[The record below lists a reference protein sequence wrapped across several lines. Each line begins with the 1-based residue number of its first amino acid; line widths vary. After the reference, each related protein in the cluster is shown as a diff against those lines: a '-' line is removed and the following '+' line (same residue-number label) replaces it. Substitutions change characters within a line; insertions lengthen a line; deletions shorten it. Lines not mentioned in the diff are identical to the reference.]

1 MCHCKVSVASLLPP
15 ETPESHKKM
24 ICDKNHMHTKAS
36 IFTQPECSGDEGL
49 KGSVYNRCSCS
60 LLAHSRCL
68 WSLQRRGVAKVLWMD
83 NRTGVGGAAG
93 GECAV
98 QWSSSED
105 AQTLCLMISIFT
117 RCLQVSFPSSW
128 TPKDL
133 FHLHTF
139 PVCHFGSIGFL
150 FLSLPKARCISFHF
164 PGTTTISFCYI

>member
-1 MCHCKVSVASLLPP
+1 MSQVFFHQRLQKVIRKWFVTKITCTQKPVS
-15 ETPESHKKM
+15 SHSQSSQVM
-24 ICDKNHMHTKAS
+24 RDTKALC
-36 IFTQPECSGDEGL
+36 IIGVP
-49 KGSVYNRCSCS
+49 VRCWPIWGVFD
-60 LLAHSRCL
+60 LY
-68 WSLQRRGVAKVLWMD
+68 RGGAWLRYCEWTID
-83 NRTGVGGAAG
+83 RAGVGGAAG
-93 GECAV
+93 GECTV

-150 FLSLPKARCISFHF
+150 FLSLPKARYISLHF
-164 PGTTTISFCYI
+164 PGTTTISFWYI